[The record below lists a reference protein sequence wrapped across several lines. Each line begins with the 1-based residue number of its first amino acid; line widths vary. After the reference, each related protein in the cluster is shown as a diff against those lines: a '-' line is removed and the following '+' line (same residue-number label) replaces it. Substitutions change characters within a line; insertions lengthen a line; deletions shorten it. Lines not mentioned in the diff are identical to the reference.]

1 MSGDEKACDK
11 RIIAILVGAMSAIVF
26 LLVMLNWDELLVN
39 GLLLGVVVV
48 FYLCVFP
55 FVTAVL
61 SGACLYQY
69 RQMKQK
75 WACILLPIVAV
86 LSAGLTFILSILI
99 LSPSL
104 RMVLI
109 LITIVI
115 STCVTFY
122 LCWHYGLPSLLR
134 IIPIF
139 LIVLLLIFIPTFI
152 SRMLPYVYTPPVF
165 TANSLPVYNECI
177 SFVRGHEEYDDII
190 IYWGGWVLPK
200 HRVAYNP
207 VADFHGINELRD
219 ITKEEYYQLT
229 RDARRL
235 ASKLNDI
242 MCYQLQR
249 DNNILLFFKNAN
261 HILPSGPGV
270 AYSLNGDNPNE
281 LNSDELNAAKSFTHI
296 AGNWYTSKHLV
307 LEGPRRSTRNPT
319 PASLIDHSMQI
330 EGIDPNE
337 LHKFD

>member
-1 MSGDEKACDK
+1 MSEGKEDCDK
-11 RIIAILVGAMSAIVF
+11 RIITILVIALSAIVF

-39 GLLLGVVVV
+39 GFLLGVVVV
-48 FYLCVFP
+48 FYFYAFP
-55 FVTAVL
+55 SVTAML

-75 WACILLPIVAV
+75 WACILLPIVAI

-109 LITIVI
+109 LIAISI
-115 STCVTFY
+115 STCITFY
-122 LCWHYGLPSLLR
+122 LCWREGLPAILR

-139 LIVLLLIFIPTFI
+139 LVTLLLIFIPTFI
-152 SRMLPYVYTPPVF
+152 SRILPYVYTPPVL
-165 TANSLPVYNECI
+165 TAKSLSVYNECI
-177 SFVRGHEEYDDII
+177 SFVRSHEEYDDII

-207 VADFHGINELRD
+207 VADFHGFNDLGD

-229 RDARRL
+229 RDARPL
-235 ASKLNDI
+235 ASKLNGI

-249 DNNILLFFKNAN
+249 VNNIILFFKNAN

-270 AYSLNGDNPNE
+270 AYSLNGDNPND
-281 LNSDELNAAKSFTHI
+281 LHGDEIDAAKPFTYI

-307 LEGPRRSTRNPT
+307 LKGPRRSTRNPT
-319 PASLIDHSMQI
+319 PASLIDHSLQI
-330 EGIDPNE
+330 EGINPNE